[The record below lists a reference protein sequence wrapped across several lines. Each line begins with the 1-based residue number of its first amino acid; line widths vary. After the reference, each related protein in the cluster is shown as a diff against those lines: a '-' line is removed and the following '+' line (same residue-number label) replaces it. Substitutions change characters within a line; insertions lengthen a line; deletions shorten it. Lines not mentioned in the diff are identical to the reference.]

1 MTTNTR
7 DDGRMTVVL
16 VYRPEAA
23 DGDPSDKLDG
33 IEVYAVFPG
42 TVSDRDIEQYIS
54 KVADANPR
62 WQFHLSRETYV
73 LRIAELE
80 RLGVGY

>member
-1 MTTNTR
+1 MPPTNT

-33 IEVYAVFPG
+33 IEVHAVFPG
-42 TVSDRDIEQYIS
+42 SVTDAQVEAYIS

-62 WQFHLSRETYV
+62 WQFHISRETYV
-73 LRIAELE
+73 LSMRDIE
-80 RLGVGY
+80 RLGV